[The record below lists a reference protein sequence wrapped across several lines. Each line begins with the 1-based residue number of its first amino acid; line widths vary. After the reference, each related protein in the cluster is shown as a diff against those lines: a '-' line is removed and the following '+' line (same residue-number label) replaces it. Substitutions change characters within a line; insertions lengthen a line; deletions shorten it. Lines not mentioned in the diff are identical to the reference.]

1 MDCHQ
6 GPGINMLQ
14 KMKQILVVG
23 PKKDYQRIINVL
35 YQAGS
40 IHLEDAK
47 EDTGEIVAISP
58 LDTFNSEEISSLL
71 IRIRGQLQIL
81 TPSDIKK
88 RQKIP
93 VLDKYEELTHEEL
106 VVAASN
112 LCDSLE
118 SRLRIL
124 ENRKEEL
131 DIRYTT
137 LLRYEKIIRKISP
150 LEQQLPTLEGF
161 EVTILII
168 QKEFE
173 SVLDIIHPFLSDI
186 TKNQFEFISADLDE
200 KNIAVITV
208 FSKKYA
214 SKVHDFLYSKNVNE
228 VRIPQ
233 EYTNMPLDEALALIQ
248 KDKDAINIETSQI
261 EEKIRDISTEWYKDL
276 ATFNLLL
283 TDFLEGTLA
292 YSQFG
297 QTDYTFI
304 VKGWIPQKSLPATRK
319 ILSENFGS
327 SVVVHELPDDP
338 DLLDNAPVFF
348 DNPFWAKP
356 FEFFMNLVAP
366 PMYREI
372 DPTPL
377 FAIFFPLFFGFIVGD
392 IGYGFV
398 IFCFSLAVR
407 HKFRE
412 VPWVFQLMSIL
423 LISSISAM
431 IFGYIYGEIFGDL
444 GEHMG
449 WLSPLTIFGIS
460 WNRIESIIPLLI
472 LAIGIGVFHVF
483 LGLSL
488 GILNSYRRHNTRHII
503 EKAGMIGLISGILL
517 LLGSYTGHVPG
528 SVTFA
533 VIILVFISIAGLLY
547 GGGSRGVI
555 EVMGTIGNIMSYARL
570 MAIGLASVILAFVA
584 NRLSQELGILIL
596 GIIVAILLHTLNVC
610 LAMFSPSIHS
620 LRLHVVE
627 FFSKFYEGG
636 GIPYKPFGKEP
647 L

>member
-1 MDCHQ
+1 
-6 GPGINMLQ
+6 MLQ
-14 KMKQILVVG
+14 KMKRILVVG
-23 PKKDYQRIINVL
+23 PKKDYQRIIDVL

-47 EDTGEIVAISP
+47 TDSPDALVVGP
-58 LDTFNSEEISSLL
+58 LDTFHTEELSSLL
-71 IRIRGQLQIL
+71 IRIKGQIQIL
-81 TPSDIKK
+81 TPVDSKKYIKSPF
-88 RQKIP
+88 IDTYAS
-93 VLDKYEELTHEEL
+93 LSYDDL
-106 VVAASN
+106 VNTASSI
-112 LCDSLE
+112 CDSLE
-118 SRLRIL
+118 DKLRSL
-124 ENRKEEL
+124 ENRKADL
-131 DIRYTT
+131 DVRYST

-168 QKEFE
+168 QKEYE
-173 SVLDIIHPFLSDI
+173 SVLDIIHPFLSEI

-214 SKVHDFLYSKNVNE
+214 NKVHDFLYSKNVNE

-233 EYTNMPLDEALALIQ
+233 EYTNMPLDDALTLIQ
-248 KDKDAINIETSQI
+248 ADKDAIRTEIAEIEA
-261 EEKIRDISTEWYKDL
+261 KIRDISTKWYADL
-276 ATFNLLL
+276 VTLKILL
-283 TDFLEGTLA
+283 TDFLEETSA
-292 YSQFG
+292 YSHFG
-297 QTDYTFI
+297 QTEYTFV
-304 VKGWIPQKSLPATRK
+304 VKGWIPKKFLPATK
-319 ILSENFGS
+319 KALVESFGE

-338 DLLDNAPVFF
+338 SRYDDAPVFF

-356 FEFFMNLVAP
+356 FEFFMNLVTP

-377 FAIFFPLFFGFIVGD
+377 IAIFFPLFFGLIVGD
-392 IGYGFV
+392 IGYGLV
-398 IFCFSLAVR
+398 ILCFSLAVR
-407 HKFRE
+407 YKFRE
-412 VPWVFQLMSIL
+412 IPWICQLMSIL
-423 LISSISAM
+423 MISSIPTM
-431 IFGYIYGEIFGDL
+431 IFGYFYGEFFGDL

-449 WLSPLTIFGIS
+449 WIHPITLFGIT
-460 WNRIESIIPLLI
+460 WNRIEAIIPLLI
-472 LAIGIGVFHVF
+472 LTIGIGVFHVF

-488 GILNSYRRHNTRHII
+488 GILNAYRHHKTRHII
-503 EKAGMIGLISGILL
+503 EKAGMLGLLSGILL
-517 LLGSYTGHVPG
+517 LLGAYAGHVPG

-533 VIILVFISIAGLLY
+533 VIALMLASIGCLIY

-570 MAIGLASVILAFVA
+570 MAIGLASVILALVA
-584 NRLSQELGILIL
+584 NRLSHELGILVL
-596 GIIVAILLHTLNVC
+596 GIIVAILLHTLNIF

-636 GIPYKPFGKEP
+636 GVPYKPFGKER

>member
-1 MDCHQ
+1 
-6 GPGINMLQ
+6 
-14 KMKQILVVG
+14 MKQILVVG

-503 EKAGMIGLISGILL
+503 EKTGMIGLISGILL

>member
-1 MDCHQ
+1 
-6 GPGINMLQ
+6 
-14 KMKQILVVG
+14 MKQILVVG

-276 ATFNLLL
+276 STFNVLL

-319 ILSENFGS
+319 ILSENFGM

-398 IFCFSLAVR
+398 IFCFSLTVR

-423 LISSISAM
+423 MISSISAM
-431 IFGYIYGEIFGDL
+431 IFGYIYGEIFGDF

-449 WLSPLTIFGIS
+449 WLSPFTIFGIS
-460 WNRIESIIPLLI
+460 WNRIESIIPLLT

-517 LLGSYTGHVPG
+517 LFGSYTGHVPG

-636 GIPYKPFGKEP
+636 GTPYKPFGKEP

>member
-1 MDCHQ
+1 
-6 GPGINMLQ
+6 
-14 KMKQILVVG
+14 MKQILVVG

-81 TPSDIKK
+81 TPSDVKK
-88 RQKIP
+88 RKKIP
-93 VLDKYEELTHEEL
+93 ILDKYKELSNEEL
-106 VVAASN
+106 VIAASN

-233 EYTNMPLDEALALIQ
+233 EYTNMPLDEALALIK

-319 ILSENFGS
+319 ALSESFGM

-338 DLLDNAPVFF
+338 ALLDNAPVFF

-503 EKAGMIGLISGILL
+503 EKTGMIGLISGILL

>member
-1 MDCHQ
+1 
-6 GPGINMLQ
+6 
-14 KMKQILVVG
+14 
-23 PKKDYQRIINVL
+23 
-35 YQAGS
+35 
-40 IHLEDAK
+40 
-47 EDTGEIVAISP
+47 
-58 LDTFNSEEISSLL
+58 
-71 IRIRGQLQIL
+71 
-81 TPSDIKK
+81 
-88 RQKIP
+88 
-93 VLDKYEELTHEEL
+93 
-106 VVAASN
+106 
-112 LCDSLE
+112 
-118 SRLRIL
+118 
-124 ENRKEEL
+124 
-131 DIRYTT
+131 
-137 LLRYEKIIRKISP
+137 
-150 LEQQLPTLEGF
+150 
-161 EVTILII
+161 
-168 QKEFE
+168 
-173 SVLDIIHPFLSDI
+173 
-186 TKNQFEFISADLDE
+186 
-200 KNIAVITV
+200 
-208 FSKKYA
+208 
-214 SKVHDFLYSKNVNE
+214 
-228 VRIPQ
+228 
-233 EYTNMPLDEALALIQ
+233 
-248 KDKDAINIETSQI
+248 
-261 EEKIRDISTEWYKDL
+261 
-276 ATFNLLL
+276 
-283 TDFLEGTLA
+283 
-292 YSQFG
+292 
-297 QTDYTFI
+297 
-304 VKGWIPQKSLPATRK
+304 
-319 ILSENFGS
+319 
-327 SVVVHELPDDP
+327 
-338 DLLDNAPVFF
+338 
-348 DNPFWAKP
+348 
-356 FEFFMNLVAP
+356 MNLVAP

-398 IFCFSLAVR
+398 IFCFSLTVR

-423 LISSISAM
+423 MISSISAM
-431 IFGYIYGEIFGDL
+431 IFGYIYGEIFGDF

-449 WLSPLTIFGIS
+449 WLSPFTIFGIS
-460 WNRIESIIPLLI
+460 WNRIESIIPLLT

-517 LLGSYTGHVPG
+517 LFGSYTGHVPG

-636 GIPYKPFGKEP
+636 GTPYKPFGKEP